1 MRKLIVFLIITIIAL
16 SIPAGLAFLDNRV
29 LILSNTAVDAL
40 CRQKL
45 TDGVT
50 IQSLDFQNVR
60 RNGLSSVHWD
70 QIKAVVVIKNDKQY
84 LMNKEFTVKIDKLEL
99 ILKDLITG
107 NFLLTAREFSAT
119 PLFHPKQT
127 DQENASD
134 SEGLE
139 KGLFEVMIRL
149 ALFPPSAI
157 KSQLKEIV
165 NQLWSLLTD
174 GTTKIPVYFSGIT
187 TFSINQAPVK
197 AKVNTYKTPEGYYKI
212 RINPEVLKS
221 IAWQMN
227 EELTDAETA
236 LLADNPF
243 KIQDL
248 FSIMATARN
257 ASEKYKNSDMIPE
270 DAYRHV
276 LWSYLLTT
284 KYGPEFAQKVTDAH
298 EEGDLSNT
306 EAEHEMDYHNN
317 AIGRE
322 YALKKYNKTE
332 ILSRM
337 LNDTRVI
344 RTPKE

>member
-1 MRKLIVFLIITIIAL
+1 
-16 SIPAGLAFLDNRV
+16 
-29 LILSNTAVDAL
+29 
-40 CRQKL
+40 
-45 TDGVT
+45 
-50 IQSLDFQNVR
+50 
-60 RNGLSSVHWD
+60 
-70 QIKAVVVIKNDKQY
+70 
-84 LMNKEFTVKIDKLEL
+84 
-99 ILKDLITG
+99 
-107 NFLLTAREFSAT
+107 
-119 PLFHPKQT
+119 
-127 DQENASD
+127 
-134 SEGLE
+134 
-139 KGLFEVMIRL
+139 MIRL

-165 NQLWSLLTD
+165 NQLWSLLAD

-187 TFSINQAPVK
+187 TFSINQTPVK
-197 AKVNTYKTPEGYYKI
+197 AKFNTHKTPEGYYKI

-227 EELTDAETA
+227 EELTDAETV

-243 KIQDL
+243 LTQDL
-248 FSIMATARN
+248 FSIMASARIE
-257 ASEKYKNSDMIPE
+257 SEKYKTSDMIPE

-276 LWSYLLTT
+276 LWSYLLTK
-284 KYGPEFAQKVTDAH
+284 KYGPNFAQKVTDAH

-306 EAEHEMDYHNN
+306 DAEHEMDYNNN

-322 YALKKYNKTE
+322 YALKKYKKTE

>member
-1 MRKLIVFLIITIIAL
+1 VPFFGRSLCLIH
-16 SIPAGLAFLDNRV
+16 
-29 LILSNTAVDAL
+29 
-40 CRQKL
+40 
-45 TDGVT
+45 TDT
-50 IQSLDFQNVR
+50 
-60 RNGLSSVHWD
+60 
-70 QIKAVVVIKNDKQY
+70 
-84 LMNKEFTVKIDKLEL
+84 
-99 ILKDLITG
+99 
-107 NFLLTAREFSAT
+107 
-119 PLFHPKQT
+119 
-127 DQENASD
+127 
-134 SEGLE
+134 
-139 KGLFEVMIRL
+139 
-149 ALFPPSAI
+149 
-157 KSQLKEIV
+157 
-165 NQLWSLLTD
+165 
-174 GTTKIPVYFSGIT
+174 VYFSGIT
-187 TFSINQAPVK
+187 TFIINQMPVK
-197 AKVNTYKTPEGYYKI
+197 AKFNTHKTPEEYYKI

-284 KYGPEFAQKVTDAH
+284 EYGPEFAQKVTNAH
-298 EEGDLSNT
+298 EEGDLSDT

-322 YALKKYNKTE
+322 YALEKYKKIE